1 MDSLHGCKITTVY
14 IIQLAHQHEIIS
26 GFYSKTR
33 VGIQLFLPLVEMLV
47 HSSFTPSSKFADT
60 FDWREVEYS
69 VLHKKYKTIIDPAGQ
84 RLEPTY

>member
-26 GFYSKTR
+26 GFYSKMR
-33 VGIQLFLPLVEMLV
+33 VGIHLFLPLVEMLV
-47 HSSFTPSSKFADT
+47 HNSFTP

-84 RLEPTY
+84 GLEPTY